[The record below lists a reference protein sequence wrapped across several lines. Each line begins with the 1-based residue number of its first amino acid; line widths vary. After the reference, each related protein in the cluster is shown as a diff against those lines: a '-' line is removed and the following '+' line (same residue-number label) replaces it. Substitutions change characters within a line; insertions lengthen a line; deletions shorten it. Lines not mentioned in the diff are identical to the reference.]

1 MMAHLANASSM
12 ITAYKT
18 GVDVHKQTASTV
30 FNVPL
35 DKVKKDERSRA
46 KGVNFGVIYGK
57 TDYGF
62 AQDWYSHEPDFNA
75 PSKWHPSG
83 FEPAKKYLELARGFI
98 DQYFTA
104 MPEVKVYMDSRQ
116 EMAGKNGYVRSITG
130 RKRRLPGI
138 FSENNSER
146 NRAKRQAVNAIDQ
159 GSSADYLKISMNAI
173 EEYTDKAVLE
183 NKFIFQLLTVHDEI
197 ITMTQ
202 KSTKEWAMDTL
213 VEKMTKT
220 VILRCPIETDPVAVY
235 TYGSAK

>member
-1 MMAHLANASSM
+1 
-12 ITAYKT
+12 
-18 GVDVHKQTASTV
+18 
-30 FNVPL
+30 
-35 DKVKKDERSRA
+35 
-46 KGVNFGVIYGK
+46 
-57 TDYGF
+57 
-62 AQDWYSHEPDFNA
+62 
-75 PSKWHPSG
+75 
-83 FEPAKKYLELARGFI
+83 
-98 DQYFTA
+98 